1 MQPPGSP
8 LDAMR
13 AAGDERGVNSPIPA
27 APGLR
32 LLVSFLLA
40 LSGVN
45 WVAAQGGAV
54 VLDTFGP
61 ASLGAVVP
69 GSSWQGQVMREGDAL
84 VVAGTAMDDNGW
96 QARGLNVNAS
106 GMTALSVT
114 GYRLAGN
121 AAGILVVELQ
131 DAALNTAVFSTP
143 LSALGTASTTLRI
156 PLQTWAAGFDFTR
169 VTGWSIGGGVPPPG
183 NDAFRVVL
191 EHLELSAQG
200 GPIVAALPV
209 ITVSPA
215 DQAAPLDAEVR
226 FLVVATGNPLPTFQ
240 WRREGRPIPGAT
252 GTVLNVTVTAD
263 TVGQYSV
270 AVQNSVGSV
279 LSAPVRLSV
288 GAGSPGGAI
297 AGSGSSAG
305 SGTIAGSTVTAG
317 GSSGGVATTGGS
329 GGAQTAGG
337 TTSTGSGTSGG
348 GALTAGGS
356 TVGGTAGG
364 SNVGTGASTG
374 SSSTLAAGGST
385 GAGASGTVPGS
396 AVTAGGS
403 TGGGVSGGGLTAGGA
418 NPGMGSGASGG
429 GALTVGGG
437 GPGVIAGAG
446 SGSGV
451 ENPLAGSVGSVAAA
465 YFGSLPDGG
474 FWALNVR
481 SDRRG
486 MFLAHFPATGTAAI
500 AEVTVGA
507 DNRFQVTGTTLAPRG
522 VVAAAPGSPATASAP
537 VTYTLR
543 AQVSADSASGEI
555 LGYSL
560 AAPADRGPLATAG
573 LYRAPALY
581 AAEGGA
587 HVIVGP
593 SGRVLAVTTSAQTV
607 DAVSG
612 SLSADGG
619 FRAVTRQGAEFT
631 LGLDAATRALTLG
644 YTAAAGAQTILFHG
658 LRDTEVSSAALAN
671 LSIRTLAGAEE
682 QSLVAGF
689 AVAGGSKSVLL
700 RGIGPALADF
710 GVEGVLADPR
720 LELRRPGAAGILA
733 ANDDWTEFEG
743 RIFPRVGAFALRGGS
758 RDAALVAELEAS
770 TYTARL
776 SESAG
781 GSGVALLELYDA
793 GTPGGGRLTNLSA
806 RSVVR
811 PDGGVLIAGFNLTGT
826 GTRRLLIRAVGPS
839 LEAFG
844 LQGVLSDPRLDLY
857 PAGGAVPLA
866 TNQDWSPSLAET
878 FRQAGAFALR
888 DNSWDA
894 AFVVTLPAGSYT
906 AQVGST
912 NGASGIALVEIYEL
926 P

>member
-1 MQPPGSP
+1 M
-8 LDAMR
+8 
-13 AAGDERGVNSPIPA
+13 
-27 APGLR
+27 
-32 LLVSFLLA
+32 LA

-45 WVAAQGGAV
+45 WLAAQGAAV

-61 ASLGAVVP
+61 ASLGGVVP
-69 GSSWQGQVMREGDAL
+69 GSSWEGQVTREGDAL
-84 VVAGTAMDDNGW
+84 VVAGTARDDNGW

-106 GMTALSVT
+106 GMTALAVT

-121 AAGILVVELQ
+121 AAGLLVIELQ
-131 DAALNTAVFSTP
+131 DAALNTAVFSAP
-143 LSALGTASTTLRI
+143 LSALGTASTTVRM
-156 PLQTWAAGFDFTR
+156 PLQAWPAGFDFTR

-209 ITVSPA
+209 ITVPPV

-226 FLVVATGNPLPTFQ
+226 FIVAATGHPEPTFQ

-252 GTVLNVTVTAD
+252 GAVVTVTVTAD

-288 GAGSPGGAI
+288 GTGSAGGVI
-297 AGSGSSAG
+297 AGTGS
-305 SGTIAGSTVTAG
+305 
-317 GSSGGVATTGGS
+317 TGGS
-329 GGAQTAGG
+329 GAAPSGG
-337 TTSTGSGTSGG
+337 TTLTPGGSTTSPGAGTSSGTL
-348 GALTAGGS
+348 LTAGGS
-356 TVGGTAGG
+356 TTGPGSTTSGGSSLTPSGATAGTGSGSTLTAGSGTTGGTAG
-364 SNVGTGASTG
+364 TGADQ
-374 SSSTLAAGGST
+374 
-385 GAGASGTVPGS
+385 
-396 AVTAGGS
+396 
-403 TGGGVSGGGLTAGGA
+403 
-418 NPGMGSGASGG
+418 
-429 GALTVGGG
+429 
-437 GPGVIAGAG
+437 
-446 SGSGV
+446 GV
-451 ENPLAGSVGSVAAA
+451 ENPAAGVGSVAGA
-465 YFGSLPDGG
+465 YFGTLPDGG
-474 FWALNVR
+474 VWALNVR
-481 SDRRG
+481 ADRRG

-500 AEVTVGA
+500 TEVTLGA
-507 DNRFQVTGTTLAPRG
+507 DNRFQVTGTTLAPRS

-537 VTYTLR
+537 VSYTLR
-543 AQVSADSASGEI
+543 AQVSAESATGEL

-581 AAEGGA
+581 TNEGST
-587 HVIVGP
+587 HVIIGP
-593 SGRVLAVTTSAQTV
+593 SGRVFAVTTSAQTV

-612 SLSADGG
+612 TLAAEGG
-619 FRAVTRQGAEFT
+619 FRAVTRQGAEVT
-631 LGLDAATRALTLG
+631 LGLNAATRALTLA
-644 YTAAAGAQTILFHG
+644 YAASADAQTILFHG
-658 LRDTEVSSAALAN
+658 LRDTEVATAALAN
-671 LSIRTLAGAEE
+671 LSIRTLAGAED

-689 AVAGGSKSVLL
+689 AVAGGSKSVLV
-700 RGIGPALADF
+700 RGIGPALAEF

-720 LELRRPGAAGILA
+720 LELRRPGATGILV
-733 ANDDWTEFEG
+733 ANDDWTEAEG
-743 RIFPRVGAFALRGGS
+743 RVFPRVGAFALRGGS

-776 SESAG
+776 SEAAG
-781 GSGVALLELYDA
+781 GSGVALLELYDTGA
-793 GTPGGGRLTNLSA
+793 TGGGRLTNLSA
-806 RSVVR
+806 RSVVS
-811 PDGGVLIAGFNLTGT
+811 PDGGALIAGFNLTGT

-844 LQGVLSDPRLDLY
+844 LEGLLSDPRLDLY
-857 PAGGAVPLA
+857 PAGGSVPLA
-866 TNQDWSPSLAET
+866 TNQDWSPALAET
-878 FRQAGAFALR
+878 FRQVGAFALR
-888 DNSWDA
+888 DGSWDA

>member
-1 MQPPGSP
+1 
-8 LDAMR
+8 
-13 AAGDERGVNSPIPA
+13 VNSPLFA
-27 APGLR
+27 ASGLR
-32 LLVSFLLA
+32 LLASLVLA

-45 WVAAQGGAV
+45 WLAAQGAAV

-61 ASLGAVVP
+61 ASLGGVVP
-69 GSSWQGQVMREGDAL
+69 GSSWEGQVTREGDAL
-84 VVAGTAMDDNGW
+84 VVAGTARDDNGW

-106 GMTALSVT
+106 GMTALAVT

-121 AAGILVVELQ
+121 AAGLLVIELQ
-131 DAALNTAVFSTP
+131 DAALNTAVFSAP
-143 LSALGTASTTLRI
+143 LSALGTASTTVRM
-156 PLQTWAAGFDFTR
+156 PLQAWPAGFDFTR

-209 ITVSPA
+209 ITVPPV

-226 FLVVATGNPLPTFQ
+226 FIVAATGHPEPTFQ

-252 GTVLNVTVTAD
+252 GAVVTVTVTAD

-288 GAGSPGGAI
+288 GTGSAGGVI
-297 AGSGSSAG
+297 AGTGS
-305 SGTIAGSTVTAG
+305 
-317 GSSGGVATTGGS
+317 TGGS
-329 GGAQTAGG
+329 GAAPSGG
-337 TTSTGSGTSGG
+337 TT
-348 GALTAGGS
+348 LTPGGS
-356 TVGGTAGG
+356 TT
-364 SNVGTGASTG
+364 SPG
-374 SSSTLAAGGST
+374 SSTT
-385 GAGASGTVPGS
+385 G
-396 AVTAGGS
+396 
-403 TGGGVSGGGLTAGGA
+403 GGGLTAGGSTTS
-418 NPGMGSGASGG
+418 PGAGTSSGTLLTAGGSSTGPGSTTSGGSSLTPSGATAGTGSGST
-429 GALTVGGG
+429 LT
-437 GPGVIAGAG
+437 AG
-446 SGSGV
+446 SGTTGGTAGTGADQGV
-451 ENPLAGSVGSVAAA
+451 ENPAAGVGSVAGA
-465 YFGSLPDGG
+465 YFGTLPDGG
-474 FWALNVR
+474 VWALNVR
-481 SDRRG
+481 ADRRG

-500 AEVTVGA
+500 TEVTLGA
-507 DNRFQVTGTTLAPRG
+507 DNRFQVTGTTLAPRS

-537 VTYTLR
+537 VSYTLR
-543 AQVSADSASGEI
+543 AQVSAESATGEL

-581 AAEGGA
+581 TNEGST
-587 HVIVGP
+587 HVIIGP
-593 SGRVLAVTTSAQTV
+593 SGRVFAVTTSAQTV

-612 SLSADGG
+612 TLAAEGG
-619 FRAVTRQGAEFT
+619 FRAVTRQGAEVT
-631 LGLDAATRALTLG
+631 LGLNAATRALTLA
-644 YTAAAGAQTILFHG
+644 YAASADAQTILFHG
-658 LRDTEVSSAALAN
+658 LRDTEVATAALAN

-689 AVAGGSKSVLL
+689 AVAGGSKSVLV
-700 RGIGPALADF
+700 RGIGPALAEF

-720 LELRRPGAAGILA
+720 LELRRPGATGILV
-733 ANDDWTEFEG
+733 ANDDWTEAEG
-743 RIFPRVGAFALRGGS
+743 RVFPRVGAFALRGGS
-758 RDAALVAELEAS
+758 RDAALVADLEAS

-776 SESAG
+776 SEAAG
-781 GSGVALLELYDA
+781 GSGVALLELYDTGA
-793 GTPGGGRLTNLSA
+793 TGGGRLTNLSA
-806 RSVVR
+806 RSVVS
-811 PDGGVLIAGFNLTGT
+811 PDGGALIAGFNLTGT

-844 LQGVLSDPRLDLY
+844 LEGLLSDPRLDLY
-857 PAGGAVPLA
+857 PAGGSVPLA
-866 TNQDWSPSLAET
+866 TNQDWSPALAET
-878 FRQAGAFALR
+878 FRQVGAFALR
-888 DNSWDA
+888 DGSWDA